1 MFPGFLRHTRDIAR
15 TDIANGARYHI
26 GDIHCMS
33 AKIPKLI
40 YLDADLEVFIRQRCA
55 ALHAKTGEPVSQG
68 EWIRRVIRQAM
79 REFRPTLTDVNIP
92 DDPEPEE

>member
-1 MFPGFLRHTRDIAR
+1 
-15 TDIANGARYHI
+15 
-26 GDIHCMS
+26 MS
-33 AKIPKLI
+33 RKIPKLI
-40 YLDADLEVFIRQRCA
+40 LLDPDLDNFVRERCA